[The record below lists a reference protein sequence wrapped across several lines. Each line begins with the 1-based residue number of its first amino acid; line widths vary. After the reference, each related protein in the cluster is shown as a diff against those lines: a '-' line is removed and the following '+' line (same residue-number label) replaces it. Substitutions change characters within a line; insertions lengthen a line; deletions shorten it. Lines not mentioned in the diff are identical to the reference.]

1 MIKGI
6 SRWLGAVIL
15 LVTAAC
21 GGGGG
26 GGGSV
31 GPAPP
36 PAASL
41 PVISSFSSTPSTITA
56 GQSSTLAWT
65 VSGAT
70 SISLDNAIGD
80 VTTITSRSV
89 SPTATTTYVLTAR
102 NAAGSV
108 TASVSVT
115 VNPATQ
121 APYPIGLSDAT
132 ITVGGVTRDYRV
144 HVPAGLGS
152 TPAAIVLVLHGG
164 GGEGLNVANTGA
176 HPLSVFRAVA
186 DREGF
191 VVVYPAGL
199 PARDGNAGWA
209 DCRADNEVAGTA
221 DDVAFLDALID
232 RLRTQYGLPSTRLF
246 MAGGSNGAQ
255 MALSYAIVKA
265 NNISAIA
272 TSSGNLPQ
280 NPKAGACSGTPARR
294 VPILMAHGALDSLM
308 PYGGGCVAN
317 LGGSCNRG
325 RVISAEAT
333 RDYWLNANG
342 LSGVSPT
349 SSVVNLDLTDAGPAN
364 RFVYGGSAPVEW
376 WRLDGAGHTAASRAV
391 LVPPSAERGVQ
402 NRDIEFAEVAWTF
415 FKSRLAA
422 TTAAAPSAAAL
433 QAAREYNLAVGGQTL
448 IVMHNGVV
456 LEESYGNGGAP
467 DRIQLLASATKG
479 FTGMLGAIAAS
490 EGVIGLDEAVAQ
502 RALTEWQGDPRKS
515 RITFRHLLT
524 MTSGLEELND
534 LRGWNEYLP
543 ARAINE
549 PGTVFIYSGDPN
561 IFGLALE
568 RRLGGEA
575 VVDYLNRKL
584 LQPLGITTLRWG
596 TNFADGKPQLSGGAY
611 VTARDWIKFGE
622 FIRRT
627 IDGSWSGPT
636 LLQRSFFEQA
646 FVGTSAHPAYGFY
659 WWLKRP
665 VPSPLAATIDTN
677 NSNQFTRQI
686 KPIIED
692 PRIPDDFIM
701 AAGAFDQRLY
711 IIPSRGLTVVRN
723 GPVNSSGFDDVQ
735 FLGRLLGN

>member
-1 MIKGI
+1 MRGRASLFIFLI
-6 SRWLGAVIL
+6 FLF
-15 LVTAAC
+15 TTTAC

-26 GGGSV
+26 GSAASGGNT
-31 GPAPP
+31 P
-36 PAASL
+36 PAVSL
-41 PVISSFSSTPSTITA
+41 PAISSFAANPASLTA
-56 GQSSTLAWT
+56 GQSSTLSWT
-65 VSGAT
+65 TSGAT
-70 SISLDNAIGD
+70 SLTIDNAIGD
-80 VTTITSRSV
+80 VTGTTNKV
-89 SPTATTTYVLTAR
+89 VTPTTTTTYVLTAR
-102 NAAGSV
+102 NSAGNV
-108 TASVSVT
+108 TASTTVT
-115 VNPATQ
+115 VTPAST
-121 APYPIGLSDAT
+121 APYPSGLSDAT
-132 ITVGGVTRDYRV
+132 IQVNGGVRDYRV
-144 HVPAGLGS
+144 HVPAGV
-152 TPAAIVLVLHGG
+152 TTAPTAVVLVLHGG
-164 GGEGLNVANTGA
+164 GGEGLNIANTGA
-176 HPLSVFRAVA
+176 HPLSVFRSVA

-191 VVVYPAGL
+191 VVVYPGGL
-199 PARDGNAGWA
+199 PARDGSAAWS
-209 DCRADNEVAGTA
+209 DCRADNEVASDA
-221 DDVAFLDALID
+221 DDIGFLDALID
-232 RLRTQYGLPSTRLF
+232 RLRSQYGLPVSKIF
-246 MAGGSNGAQ
+246 MTGGSNGAQ
-255 MALSYAIVKA
+255 MTLSYAITRA
-265 NNISAIA
+265 NNVAAVA

-280 NPKAGACSGTPARR
+280 NPKLGACSGTPARR
-294 VPILMAHGALDSLM
+294 VPILMVHGTSDTLM
-308 PYGGGCVAN
+308 PYTGGCVAN
-317 LGGSCNRG
+317 LGGACNRG

-333 RDYWLNANG
+333 RDWWLTANG
-342 LSGVSPT
+342 LAGVTPG
-349 SSVVNLDLTDAGPAN
+349 SSRVDLDANDGGPAN